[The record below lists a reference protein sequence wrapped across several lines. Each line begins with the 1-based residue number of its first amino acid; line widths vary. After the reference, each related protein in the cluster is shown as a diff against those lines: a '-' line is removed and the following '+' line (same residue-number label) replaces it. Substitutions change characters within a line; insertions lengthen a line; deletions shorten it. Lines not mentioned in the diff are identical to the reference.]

1 MKNFVVEVGDTLSS
15 STPRVLRP
23 AVLQQLSMKV
33 AFLISHKIN
42 QDPQTNFHPQIKLHA
57 RFMKKYQTVNCMCQV
72 RIQGAKILIS
82 RDRISSFHIN
92 GQNWTF
98 TSPKFQH
105 PVDKIGYLRLD
116 LIISNQFI
124 EPQLP
129 KSKATGTRGKL
140 CLRLTLGWT

>member
-15 STPRVLRP
+15 STPSVLRP

-105 PVDKIGYLRLD
+105 PNHRRRTWWRRAPWGAR
-116 LIISNQFI
+116 
-124 EPQLP
+124 
-129 KSKATGTRGKL
+129 KAGEEAMAPCGHKARRG
-140 CLRLTLGWT
+140 RRPWRHRG